1 MKPVF
6 APGDTFHGYVV
17 ERQLGAGGL
26 GTVWLAR
33 HAVLDAPFAIK
44 VLDRGL
50 AREKGEDLRRFVREA
65 KLATQIKHPNLVAV
79 HDVGYDS
86 ARDIHYI
93 VMDYVSGETLRVAL
107 AMGGPLSADEA
118 AGIVLQVAGVLD
130 AARHFGMVH
139 RDLKPENVMIT
150 PDGTAKLLDLGVA
163 KVSRRV
169 DSLRTVAATVFGTP
183 DYIAPEQ
190 AVDSSLV
197 DPRADIYALGV
208 ILFEMLA
215 GRRPY
220 LGDTPTE
227 ILRQLLDAAPVPDV
241 RTFAPSVPPA
251 LAALVAK
258 MCAKDPDARFA
269 TPREMID
276 AFAAAGYRAAKAVSG
291 SRSP

>member
-93 VMDYVSGETLRVAL
+93 VMDYVSGTAAARRNGEWSSEIARDGLWHKLGEIFAVLVAALCDIALGIILKSAPFDLPFEFTTLVTPIVLLWYIITELGSILENAGK
-107 AMGGPLSADEA
+107 MGAPLPKWLKKMLKQYKDTIDASQGEPPEADE
-118 AGIVLQVAGVLD
+118 
-130 AARHFGMVH
+130 
-139 RDLKPENVMIT
+139 K
-150 PDGTAKLLDLGVA
+150 
-163 KVSRRV
+163 
-169 DSLRTVAATVFGTP
+169 
-183 DYIAPEQ
+183 
-190 AVDSSLV
+190 
-197 DPRADIYALGV
+197 
-208 ILFEMLA
+208 
-215 GRRPY
+215 
-220 LGDTPTE
+220 
-227 ILRQLLDAAPVPDV
+227 
-241 RTFAPSVPPA
+241 
-251 LAALVAK
+251 
-258 MCAKDPDARFA
+258 
-269 TPREMID
+269 
-276 AFAAAGYRAAKAVSG
+276 
-291 SRSP
+291 